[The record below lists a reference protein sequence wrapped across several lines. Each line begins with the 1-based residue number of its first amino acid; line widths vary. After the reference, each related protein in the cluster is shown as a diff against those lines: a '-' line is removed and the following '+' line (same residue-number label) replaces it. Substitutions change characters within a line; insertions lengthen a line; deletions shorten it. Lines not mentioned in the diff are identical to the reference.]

1 MRGRGRKPDL
11 EGLLERRDGSKE
23 AKRKAQALLPTLV
36 GEELTVIEAGR
47 KLGLN
52 EGRAHVWRER
62 MLQGAIEAL
71 EPRAPGR
78 PRRAE
83 EPKSEEVLRLERE
96 NAELRRELVASRV
109 REELVVLRGGSRA
122 EKKTAPR

>member
-11 EGLLERRDGSKE
+11 EGLVDRRDGSEE
-23 AKRKAQALLPTLV
+23 AKRKAKALLPTL
-36 GEELTVIEAGR
+36 GEDLTVIDAGR

-62 MLQGAIEAL
+62 MLQGAIDAL

-78 PRRAE
+78 PKRAE
-83 EPKSEEVLRLERE
+83 EPKDEEIDRLEKE
-96 NAELRRELVASRV
+96 NAALRRELLLARV
-109 REELVVLRGGSRA
+109 REELSLLRPGGA
-122 EKKTAPR
+122 EKKTR